1 MESACFSS
9 EAQRKFFFAK
19 NKSWRALDVEI
30 IWCTPKFVFR
40 KTEVSQEKRYVN
52 YHTAVYG
59 VCLRVKETEL

>member
-1 MESACFSS
+1 MPVSRVKLRENFSLP
-9 EAQRKFFFAK
+9 KI
-19 NKSWRALDVEI
+19 KSWRALDVEI